1 MSALIILI
9 NIVPEVPVSEIK
21 WGVRKK
27 KYIQIRK
34 EEIKLCLFAD
44 DMIVYVENPT
54 GSETDEKKN
63 NPKLLVLISEF
74 SKSTE
79 NISM

>member
-34 EEIKLCLFAD
+34 DERKLCLFAD

-54 GSETDEKKN
+54 GSETDEKKTTQN
-63 NPKLLVLISEF
+63 S
-74 SKSTE
+74 
-79 NISM
+79 